1 MLTNISILGSTGS
14 IGTQTLDVLRVHKTN
29 LKTLG
34 LSAGNN
40 LPLLEKQTLT
50 YLPNLIS
57 VEKEASAVILAK
69 QLKNKV
75 EVMWGEEGNI
85 AVATLPNTER
95 IVIATPGLPGI
106 KPTLAAIRKKKTIAL
121 ATKEV
126 LVAAGV
132 VITQEAKK
140 QGVQILP
147 IDSEHSAIFQCLQ
160 GRKIEEISRIFLTC
174 SGGPFRGM
182 KGKDLKKV
190 TVEQALN
197 HPSWKMGRKITVDSA
212 TLMNKGFEVI
222 EAHWLFGVP
231 FDKIKVIVHPQSV
244 VHSAVEFTDGTIIA
258 QIGPSDMRLPIQYA
272 LFYPKKSSTNK
283 FKRFHFDDYPNMTF
297 DHPDIKTF
305 RCLDL
310 AYQAGKS
317 GGTYPAVLSAA
328 NDVCVSSFLGGSLPF
343 HRIWPILE
351 KVLEKHKTT
360 NNPDLEDILG
370 ADSWSRAEANQL
382 IAKHK
387 MI

>member
-182 KGKDLKKV
+182 KGKKV